1 MQGAKSG
8 YDAGM
13 ALSFSRARAVWSD
26 PQRKL
31 RTLESFG
38 ETEEDGGRDLEVAA
52 RRVVDQ
58 DLRKHLLRHA
68 EDEKRHAALFR
79 KHASDLRAKTAQ
91 VARTADESEAYD
103 LSRGRKGHEIDAH
116 GFFRAGLIDE
126 MGEVAY
132 VAMLHVAEQ
141 RAAETFALHRRLTL
155 DDPELTASF
164 DEILRDEKYHVA
176 YTQRFLEKW
185 EAEGRAREV
194 EVGLRDARASRLI
207 GAWRRLG
214 VRSGAGFSQV
224 VLFIFYYTVLAPF
237 GLFAR
242 AKKAAPAARELAP
255 FDARRSLSRQ
265 G

>member
-1 MQGAKSG
+1 VV
-8 YDAGM
+8 
-13 ALSFSRARAVWSD
+13 LSFSRARSVWSD

-38 ETEEDGGRDLEVAA
+38 ETEEDGGHDLEVAA
-52 RRVVDQ
+52 RRVVDAE
-58 DLRKHLLRHA
+58 LCKHLLRHA
-68 EDEKRHAALFR
+68 GDERRHAALFR
-79 KHASDLRAKTAQ
+79 KHAAELRARTAQ
-91 VARTADESEAYD
+91 AARTADESDAYD

-126 MGEVAY
+126 LGEVAY

-185 EAEGRAREV
+185 EAEGRGAEV
-194 EVGLRDARASRLI
+194 KRGLRDARASRLL

-224 VLFIFYYTVLAPF
+224 VLLVLYYSVLAPF
-237 GLFAR
+237 GFLAR
-242 AKKAAPAARELAP
+242 SRSAPPAARELAP
-255 FDARRSLSRQ
+255 TDARSSLSRQ
-265 G
+265 A